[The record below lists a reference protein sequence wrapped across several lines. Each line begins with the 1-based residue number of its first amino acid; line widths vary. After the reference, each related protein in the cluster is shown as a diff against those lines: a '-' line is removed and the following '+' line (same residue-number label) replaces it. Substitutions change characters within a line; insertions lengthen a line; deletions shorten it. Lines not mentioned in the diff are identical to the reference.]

1 MTDRPV
7 TAIPGTTEAPPARLE
22 PDAIG
27 AAQDTVIGLASSAPA
42 ATAGVTLASLALVAA
57 YGGGPILILCG
68 VPMLILA
75 NCYRRLNLWN
85 ANCGAAFEWVGRAIN
100 PYLGYMTGWFMITAY
115 IFAGVTGVEVLGP
128 SVLAIFNNSGGKWA
142 DIGIAVAVT
151 LVMLTIAVVGIRITA
166 RTQVSMGVIEYTIL
180 VGFAIA
186 GLVLVL
192 GHHPGT
198 FPITKGWFS
207 LTGIG
212 GKGSLAPAL
221 VLAVFVYS
229 GWDGTVYVNEEVRH
243 RRTNPGRAAVVA
255 TLILIVMYTLTQ
267 VGLQGTVSPSKLQ
280 ANSASALVY
289 TAQAI
294 GGSGWAKVMAFALA
308 LSVIA
313 LTSVTIVLVARIIYG
328 MASYRAL
335 PEFLG
340 NVSRRYSTPVAASV
354 LVAALV
360 IGITIVYLLATSIQG
375 AFNDVVVLSGVLYA
389 LFYVL
394 TALATIVYY
403 RRRVFSNA
411 WDAVLVG
418 ILPFA
423 AAGFLV
429 WILEQYLA
437 SAPKAQQWS
446 LVGVVGV
453 GVVLMLIARFVLRSH
468 FFQIRRETGSKERI
482 VV

>member
-7 TAIPGTTEAPPARLE
+7 AAIPGTTEAPPARLE
-22 PDAIG
+22 PNAIG

-75 NCYRRLNLWN
+75 NAYRRLNLWN

-128 SVLAIFNNSGGKWA
+128 SVLAIFNVSGNKWA
-142 DIGIAVAVT
+142 DIGIAIAVI

-166 RTQVSMGVIEYTIL
+166 RTQVSMGVVEYTIL

-192 GHHPGT
+192 SHHPGT
-198 FPITKGWFS
+198 LPITKGWFS

-212 GKGSLAPAL
+212 GKGSLAAAL

-255 TLILIVMYTLTQ
+255 TLILIVLYTLTQ
-267 VGLQGTVSPSKLQ
+267 VGLQGTVSPAKLQ

-313 LTSVTIVLVARIIYG
+313 LTSVTIVLVSRIIYG
-328 MASYRAL
+328 MASYRVL
-335 PEFLG
+335 PPALG
-340 NVSRRYSTPVAASV
+340 NVSRRFSTPVNASV
-354 LVAALV
+354 LVGVLV
-360 IGITIVYLLATSIQG
+360 IAITIVYLLATSVQG
-375 AFNDVVVLSGVLYA
+375 AFNHVVILSGVLYGS
-389 LFYVL
+389 FYIL

-429 WILEQYLA
+429 WIIEQDLRARPPCSGGPWSA
-437 SAPKAQQWS
+437 SWVSAWS
-446 LVGVVGV
+446 
-453 GVVLMLIARFVLRSH
+453 
-468 FFQIRRETGSKERI
+468 
-482 VV
+482 